1 MWLFFMEVFIMICV
15 IDIIYYLNDVYCCKI
30 YLFILMF
37 VVKFKM
43 GFVKVDIIDFEIN
56 GKWKILGIKLEVEL
70 LEVKN
75 IECVV
80 IFIILERWMLFDII
94 SIVFLVVFLGLVNVI
109 VFKFFVDSGEWMFFV
124 MIVFLSFVVYMMFIV
139 DKML

>member
-1 MWLFFMEVFIMICV
+1 MICV

-80 IFIILERWMLFDII
+80 IFIILER
-94 SIVFLVVFLGLVNVI
+94 
-109 VFKFFVDSGEWMFFV
+109 
-124 MIVFLSFVVYMMFIV
+124 
-139 DKML
+139 

>member
-1 MWLFFMEVFIMICV
+1 MICV

-30 YLFILMF
+30 YFFILMF

-80 IFIILERWMLFDII
+80 IFIILER
-94 SIVFLVVFLGLVNVI
+94 
-109 VFKFFVDSGEWMFFV
+109 
-124 MIVFLSFVVYMMFIV
+124 
-139 DKML
+139 

>member
-1 MWLFFMEVFIMICV
+1 MICV

-56 GKWKILGIKLEVEL
+56 GKWKILGI
-70 LEVKN
+70 
-75 IECVV
+75 
-80 IFIILERWMLFDII
+80 
-94 SIVFLVVFLGLVNVI
+94 
-109 VFKFFVDSGEWMFFV
+109 
-124 MIVFLSFVVYMMFIV
+124 
-139 DKML
+139 